1 MEPIKSLLVLSFLT
15 MVTLSMCHPTATNG
29 RFYRN
34 DDAIMDYDGY
44 QLIRIKPM
52 NMEQITILKQ
62 LENEYEMDYW
72 NPIVNNEHDQQP
84 IMTIIDPQ
92 RLEFL
97 SQLNQSNIEYDILIP
112 ENAEKI
118 SIGYSYEQRNIM
130 GIKIVNNK
138 QNNSSQIIFVECG
151 IHAREWISPAYCIWL
166 AGQLLTNK
174 RLSSLNERYQ
184 FIIIPSLNVDGYVF
198 THTHQRLWRK
208 TRSRQYGTN
217 CIGADPNRNWA
228 ISWCQKGS
236 SLDPCQDTYCGRG
249 PFSEIEVRQMA
260 NFVHR
265 YEGKIFAYFAI
276 HSYSQLWMFPY
287 GYTARRVDNYNQL
300 RIASLAAVQ
309 SIRSLFGTQFKFG
322 SIAEIIYSASGS
334 SIDYVYDSLNVKN
347 TFALELRDKGRYGFQ
362 LPNWQIIPTCV
373 ETLAGMRTAIDVLDG
388 F

>member
-1 MEPIKSLLVLSFLT
+1 MLLILIYIYNIYNSCP
-15 MVTLSMCHPTATNG
+15 SIHP
-29 RFYRN
+29 F
-34 DDAIMDYDGY
+34 I
-44 QLIRIKPM
+44 
-52 NMEQITILKQ
+52 
-62 LENEYEMDYW
+62 
-72 NPIVNNEHDQQP
+72 
-84 IMTIIDPQ
+84 
-92 RLEFL
+92 
-97 SQLNQSNIEYDILIP
+97 NQSMKQKIVP